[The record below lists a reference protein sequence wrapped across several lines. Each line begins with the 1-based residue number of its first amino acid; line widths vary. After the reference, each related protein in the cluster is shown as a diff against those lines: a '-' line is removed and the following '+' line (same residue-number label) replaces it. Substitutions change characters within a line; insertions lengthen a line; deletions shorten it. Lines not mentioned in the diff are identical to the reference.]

1 MSAKIC
7 RACGAQYEYP
17 AFGSLA
23 SRAHCADCALIEDRI
38 RRLFDKMRQQI
49 VRLEAQVDTLNRKI
63 DAFEAAHV
71 AHPTS
76 SPTATSP
83 SSRTSA

>member
-1 MSAKIC
+1 
-7 RACGAQYEYP
+7 
-17 AFGSLA
+17 
-23 SRAHCADCALIEDRI
+23 
-38 RRLFDKMRQQI
+38 MRQQI

-71 AHPTS
+71 AHSTS